1 MGVMLKGRELR
12 KIYDRFCPFDDEGK
26 LKPDD
31 EQVTLLAANANNWW
45 QTRAFVM
52 LSALGEQSPIIVQF
66 SHNANTK
73 LGGQPGKIFS
83 PEGLGY
89 HGNAAIRGARA
100 MASWIA
106 EEVEAW
112 DADLVAAS
120 LDHFA
125 VPKFIA
131 DKDYPQCAV
140 PTGYADAVDASIAFL
155 ESKDLGHMVEDMSGG
170 LKDKYVS
177 YLSSVEYQDFRS
189 DFMETVTVIQ
199 PAWGMID
206 TEGIPP
212 ALDFAVTRDIADATR
227 IELGNHDMMLE
238 AELGETGQSGDNK
251 EYVPMAGQDLE
262 DFANLTAAFVEYT
275 GAEGLSYDIGM
286 KHAAT
291 AHEKHT
297 IDENKIEVVEKR
309 VIDATGTYA
318 PFAQHGGT
326 GSAGVAK
333 GLIGKTNINTAFLV
347 AGSIARA
354 EFFNSD
360 PEALANGD
368 KKICGTGV
376 ETNVYLEAVY
386 NEAVARMEPAGS
398 MGVGPACFE
407 ALGW

>member
-1 MGVMLKGRELR
+1 MLKGRELR
-12 KIYDRFCPFDDEGK
+12 KIYDRFCPFDDDGN

-31 EQVTLLAANANNWW
+31 DQVTLLAANANNWW

-52 LSALGEQSPIIVQF
+52 LSALGDQSPIIVQF

-73 LGGQPGKIFS
+73 LGGQPGKIFT

-89 HGNAAIRGARA
+89 HGNAAIRGGRA

-125 VPKFIA
+125 VPKFDA

-140 PTGYADAVDASIAFL
+140 PTGYADAVDASIGFL
-155 ESKDLGHMVEDMSGG
+155 ESKGLGHMMEDMSGG

-177 YLSSVEYQDFRS
+177 YLSSVEYQNFRS
-189 DFMETVTVIQ
+189 DFQETVTVIA

-212 ALDFAVTRDIADATR
+212 VLDFAVTRDIADATR

-251 EYVPMAGQDLE
+251 EYVAMAGQDLE

-291 AHEKHT
+291 AHEKHD
-297 IDENKIEVVEKR
+297 IDANKIEVVEKR

>member
-1 MGVMLKGRELR
+1 
-12 KIYDRFCPFDDEGK
+12 
-26 LKPDD
+26 
-31 EQVTLLAANANNWW
+31 
-45 QTRAFVM
+45 
-52 LSALGEQSPIIVQF
+52 
-66 SHNANTK
+66 
-73 LGGQPGKIFS
+73 
-83 PEGLGY
+83 
-89 HGNAAIRGARA
+89 
-100 MASWIA
+100 
-106 EEVEAW
+106 
-112 DADLVAAS
+112 
-120 LDHFA
+120 
-125 VPKFIA
+125 
-131 DKDYPQCAV
+131 
-140 PTGYADAVDASIAFL
+140 
-155 ESKDLGHMVEDMSGG
+155 
-170 LKDKYVS
+170 
-177 YLSSVEYQDFRS
+177 
-189 DFMETVTVIQ
+189 
-199 PAWGMID
+199 MID

-212 ALDFAVTRDIADATR
+212 VLDFAVTRDIADATR

-291 AHEKHT
+291 AHEKHD
-297 IDENKIEVVEKR
+297 IDANKIEVVEKR